1 MNIFLEIVEQMNF
14 VGPKAF
20 YDNTADNE
28 TNLTLKIR
36 YICDVYNFTG
46 TMTMR
51 YEPLGSL
58 LF

>member
-51 YEPLGSL
+51 Y
-58 LF
+58 

>member
-1 MNIFLEIVEQMNF
+1 MNF
-14 VGPKAF
+14 VGPKAL

-28 TNLTLKIR
+28 TNPTLKIK
-36 YICDVYNFTG
+36 YICDLQNFTG

-51 YEPLGSL
+51 CELLGSL